1 MKKIKKIIIGTH
13 NTGKFKEICDLLPKK
28 IIKISPKDLNIDAPE
43 ETGST
48 FEENSKIKAVYF
60 TKKTNLI
67 TIADDSGL
75 EIDLLSGAPG
85 IYSSRWGG
93 TTSDFG
99 IAIEKVYRELKKT
112 KFKWNER
119 KKVFARF
126 VSCISINWPDGKFIS
141 STGIVEGRISET
153 KKGSNGFGYDPIFIP
168 YGYKK
173 TFGELDAK
181 EKLKIDH
188 RSKAYSKISKI
199 FTN

>member
-99 IAIEKVYRELKKT
+99 IPG
-112 KFKWNER
+112 FKW
-119 KKVFARF
+119 
-126 VSCISINWPDGKFIS
+126 
-141 STGIVEGRISET
+141 
-153 KKGSNGFGYDPIFIP
+153 PI
-168 YGYKK
+168 
-173 TFGELDAK
+173 
-181 EKLKIDH
+181 
-188 RSKAYSKISKI
+188 
-199 FTN
+199 